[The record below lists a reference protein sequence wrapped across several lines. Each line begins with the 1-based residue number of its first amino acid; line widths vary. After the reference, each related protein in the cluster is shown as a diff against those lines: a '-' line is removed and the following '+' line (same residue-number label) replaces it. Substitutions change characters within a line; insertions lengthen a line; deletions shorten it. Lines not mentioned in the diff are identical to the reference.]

1 MRLLKIHLFSLLF
14 AYGIFFNIERLD
26 FGIENVLNIQTFV
39 YVLVLLVT
47 TIILILPVFS
57 QYRVTLA
64 IGFALGLYLLGKIV
78 FFMDRPFFGGIYTYV
93 SITEMA
99 FLAIIAFISQR
110 LSQSLNEFQQGLE
123 AMTMSLGG
131 GHLQTISKASGDIR
145 REITRSRH
153 YHRPLSI
160 IVVEPNQQS
169 FYLALPR
176 IFEELQKETIN
187 RYARI
192 KLARTMHQH
201 LRLMDLVLEED
212 DSNRFVIL
220 CPEADDQGSAVIVE
234 RIQRVMNQTGIV
246 TKCSTATFP
255 EDALTFDGLL
265 NQAREKLNVMDEP
278 DNETLHEPDIQMVL

>member
-26 FGIENVLNIQTFV
+26 FGIENALNIQTFV

-64 IGFALGLYLLGKIV
+64 IGFALGLYLIGKIV
-78 FFMDRPFFGGIYTYV
+78 FLVDRPFFGGIYTYV

-160 IVVEPNQQS
+160 IVVEPDQQS
-169 FYLALPR
+169 FDHALPK
-176 IFEELQKETIN
+176 IFEELQRETIN
-187 RYARI
+187 RYARV
-192 KLARTMHQH
+192 KLARLMHQH

-212 DSNRFVIL
+212 EGNRFVIL
-220 CPEADDQGSAVIVE
+220 CPEADDRGAAVIVG
-234 RIQRVMNQTGIV
+234 RIQTVMSQIGIV
-246 TKCSTATFP
+246 AHCSAATFP
-255 EDALTFDGLL
+255 EDALTFEGLL
-265 NQAREKLNVMDEP
+265 NQAYVNLKDENAIDSKTLNAP
-278 DNETLHEPDIQMVL
+278 NTLPIS